1 MSRRGAHGAHGA
13 HAATRVVATASGP
26 PASRVVLWF
35 RSDLRLHDNYC
46 VAEAAAL
53 AKAGADVV
61 PVYCLDPRHWGK
73 TAHGHKKTGAHRA
86 LFLLESLAD
95 LRASLRAKG
104 SDLLVVRAQPEDVL
118 PRLAAGKSVGPTV
131 VVSQTE
137 VATEEAAVDTAL
149 EAALKPVNGT
159 MTRLW
164 GRTLLHLDDLP
175 FDATT
180 RDMPTVF
187 TPFRTL
193 VEGKTQPRQPVPT
206 ASLPANA
213 LPLPKDM
220 AALGQEAAADALL
233 AHEETLAS
241 LGFTPAEIQ
250 AAVSPDPRGVMRF
263 RGGET
268 AALARLKHY
277 LWDTDAL
284 AKYFDTRN
292 GMLGADYSTKFS
304 PWLAHGCLSPRLV
317 AAECAR
323 YERERT
329 KNKSTYWVVFEL
341 LWRDFY
347 HFLFL
352 RHGAAMFRV
361 SGFRN
366 QAWQWSTDAQLFT
379 AWKQGCTG
387 HPLVDAN
394 MRELAATGFMS
405 NRGRQNVASFLT
417 QNLGIDWRLGAE
429 YFEEQL
435 NDYDVHSNWGNW
447 LFAAGITGGRV
458 NVFNIVKQ
466 SNDYDPQGD
475 YIKTWLPELQ
485 AVPLQYL
492 FQPGR
497 MPAEVQNAAKCV
509 IGRDYPSPVPDKLRG
524 PASSFRDGAPPPPG
538 GGAAPPRNGFRGG
551 RGGHGKE
558 ERRTNNRGSRSEFE
572 RYG

>member
-1 MSRRGAHGAHGA
+1 M
-13 HAATRVVATASGP
+13 AATTSGP
-26 PASRVVLWF
+26 PVSRCLLWF
-35 RSDLRLHDNYC
+35 RNDLRLHDNSC

-53 AKAGADVV
+53 AGKGADVV
-61 PVYCLDPRHWGK
+61 PIYCLDPRQWGRTAQGHGK
-73 TAHGHKKTGAHRA
+73 TGVYRT
-86 LFLLESLAD
+86 LFLLESLTD
-95 LRASLRAKG
+95 LRATLRSKG
-104 SDLLVVRAQPEDVL
+104 SDLLVVRSQPEHVL
-118 PRLAAGKSVGPTV
+118 PRLAAPKSAGPTV
-131 VVSQTE
+131 VVSQAE
-137 VATEEAAVDTAL
+137 VATEEAAVDAAL
-149 EAALKPVNGT
+149 EAALRPVNGT

-193 VEGKTQPRQPVPT
+193 VEGKTQPRQPLPT
-206 ASLPANA
+206 AGLAANS

-220 AALGQEAAADALL
+220 AALGQEAGADALL
-233 AHEETLAS
+233 ATLEDTLSS

-268 AALARLKHY
+268 AALGRLKHY

-284 AKYFDTRN
+284 AGYFDTRN
-292 GMLGADYSTKFS
+292 GMLGPDYSTKFS

-323 YERERT
+323 YEKERT

-341 LWRDFY
+341 LWRDFF

-352 RHGAAMFRV
+352 RHGAAMFKV
-361 SGFRN
+361 GGFRG
-366 QAWQWSTDAQLFT
+366 QAWQWSRDGQLFG
-379 AWKQGCTG
+379 AWKQGRTG

-466 SNDYDPQGD
+466 SSDYDPQGT
-475 YIKTWLPELQ
+475 YIKTWLPELTS
-485 AVPLQYL
+485 VPPQYL
-492 FQPGR
+492 FQPWR
-497 MPAEVQNAAKCV
+497 MPAEVQAAAKCV
-509 IGRDYPSPVPDKLRG
+509 IGKDYPSPVPDKLRG
-524 PASSFRDGAPPPPG
+524 PASAFRDGAPPPPG
-538 GGAAPPRNGFRGG
+538 GGGAPPRNGFRGG
-551 RGGHGKE
+551 RGGQGKE
-558 ERRTNNRGSRSEFE
+558 ERRSNNRGSRSEFE